1 MSLCLYVDFSDF
13 YCLRFLCLYCIP
25 MYVES
30 YDFLLV
36 LNYYVRRSN
45 ILFQLRINCSNS
57 AMALAWWFGTRQT
70 LLPSSTMKT
79 DSWCCWSSLHHII
92 ISSASIINCFRYL
105 LLNLAAFAASGAC
118 AFVFVLFVSVV
129 LVLLLLSEHAISVVV
144 SVSGPWGFML
154 CSV

>member
-25 MYVES
+25 MYVQS

-45 ILFQLRINCSNS
+45 ISFQLRIKCSNL
-57 AMALAWWFGTRQT
+57 AMALARWFGTRQT

-79 DSWCCWSSLHHII
+79 DSWCRWLSLHHII
-92 ISSASIINCFRYL
+92 ISSASIIK
-105 LLNLAAFAASGAC
+105 
-118 AFVFVLFVSVV
+118 
-129 LVLLLLSEHAISVVV
+129 LLLLFASQLGSVCDVRGVCICFRSIRVGSFGV
-144 SVSGPWGFML
+144 SNAL
-154 CSV
+154 